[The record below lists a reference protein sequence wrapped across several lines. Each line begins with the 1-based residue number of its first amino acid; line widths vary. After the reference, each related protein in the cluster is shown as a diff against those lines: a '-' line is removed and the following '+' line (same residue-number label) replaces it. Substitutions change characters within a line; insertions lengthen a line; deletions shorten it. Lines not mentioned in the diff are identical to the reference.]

1 MEVTVECM
9 SDLQVSTSTLTA
21 EERDFFEEN
30 GYVICRNLVES
41 DVCSL
46 MLDVVKTD
54 VEHKREPF
62 EYEADVHYPGAP
74 EARSS
79 QGGMTIRR
87 LKLAH
92 SRDPVFH
99 NWLTS
104 APLLN
109 RLRTLLGPQLVCP
122 LGHHNCVMTKEP
134 RFSSDTGWHQD
145 IRYWAFSNTNLVSA
159 WLALGTENEKNG
171 CLRVIP
177 GSHRMTFQPDQ
188 FDQEK
193 FFRADHPVNK
203 QLISHAKFVEMKQG
217 DVLLFHALTLHA
229 ASRNYTDQTKYAA
242 VFTFRA
248 LQNQPVPG
256 TRSAANGELLLP
268 NE

>member
-1 MEVTVECM
+1 MTDSNPLPCPTF
-9 SDLQVSTSTLTA
+9 SDDDL
-21 EERDFFEEN
+21 RFFHEN
-30 GYVICRNLVES
+30 GYVICRGLVDREA
-41 DVCSL
+41 CEL
-46 MLDVVKTD
+46 MLDVVRTD
-54 VEHKREPF
+54 VLHKREPF

-74 EARSS
+74 ETRSS
-79 QGGMTIRR
+79 LGGMTIRR

-104 APLLN
+104 EPLLD
-109 RLRTLLGPQLVCP
+109 RLRRILGPKVVCP
-122 LGHHNCVMTKEP
+122 LGHHNCVMTKQP

-145 IRYWAFSNTNLVSA
+145 IRYWSFSNTNLVSS

-177 GSHRMTFQPDQ
+177 GSHRMTFQADQ
-188 FDQEK
+188 FDEEK
-193 FFRADHPVNK
+193 FFRADHPVNEE
-203 QLISHAKFVEMKQG
+203 LIRGAQFVELKQG

-242 VFTFRA
+242 VFTFRS
-248 LQNQPVPG
+248 LDNPPISG
-256 TRSAANGELLLP
+256 TRSAKSGELLLP
-268 NE
+268 EA